1 MIQVVNKT
9 RLAVPRLP
17 LEKIFKEVF
26 NKRSIDVSVA
36 FVGDAAMRTYN
47 RTYRKKDTITNVLA
61 FLLDEH
67 MGELI
72 ISPRRAMEEAKEE
85 GVSLENR
92 LVRLLIHGL
101 MHLSGYD
108 HEQDKDA
115 RVMERKEE
123 AIFKKITL

>member
-1 MIQVVNKT
+1 M
-9 RLAVPRLP
+9 
-17 LEKIFKEVF
+17 
-26 NKRSIDVSVA
+26 SVA

-47 RTYRKKDTITNVLA
+47 RTYRKKDTTTNVLA

-72 ISPRRAMEEAKEE
+72 ISPHRAMEEAKEE

-123 AIFKKITL
+123 VIFKKITL